1 MTGYNIRFLNYNIKN
16 ISIKNISRYVIT
28 KILKQ
33 NNIKWRKLNKS
44 HIKTYRQKK
53 INQVT

>member
-44 HIKTYRQKK
+44 HIKTYR
-53 INQVT
+53 